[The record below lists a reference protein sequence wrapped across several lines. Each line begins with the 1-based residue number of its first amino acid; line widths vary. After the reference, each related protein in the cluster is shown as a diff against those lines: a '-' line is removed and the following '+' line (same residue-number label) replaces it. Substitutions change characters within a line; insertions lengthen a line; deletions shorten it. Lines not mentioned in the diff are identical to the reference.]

1 MEHKSYFDDF
11 LNDVVNIDQ
20 GRLDSLDTSITA
32 IQNCIMGSDY
42 DTKVRFFRKQGS
54 LAHNTIIKP
63 LAGKEFDAD
72 IVMVVAENSDW
83 EAKDYLLDLRR
94 VLKNNTTYK
103 DKAHLSDVCVTL
115 NYARDKKIDILPI
128 FEASDED
135 NALHICHHR
144 HNEFLRSEPIEFT
157 NWLVD
162 RNKLSGGN
170 SFRKVTRIMK
180 YIRSLKT
187 SFTCPSVLLT
197 ALIGYSITDNDKGSD
212 AFSSVP
218 KTFVTVLERLNA
230 YVGMY
235 DDVPEVM
242 NPSPSL
248 GDENLA
254 DLWTADQ
261 FKNFK
266 FKMSLYATWARDAL
280 DEEDHNASLKK
291 WRRLLGNKFGE
302 EKDKTEA
309 ARNVLAIQSETAIL
323 ANDAGHSDSLV
334 ASVITKG
341 VGILSAAFYRPPH
354 LQQPVWPTAGEAA
367 TCYISATFHTSGRN
381 GSGVAVSDGTVLP
394 GSGALRFTC
403 TPFNLR
409 YDKTEYFVK
418 WRVTNTGFVA
428 KMKGAMRGGFNTQDG
443 QFLKWENLAYR
454 GVHFVEA
461 FVIRKYDDTLACK
474 SAPYHVVIK

>member
-20 GRLDSLDTSITA
+20 GRLDSLETSISA
-32 IQNCIMGSDY
+32 IQDCIVGSDY

-54 LAHNTIIKP
+54 LAHNTIIRP

-83 EAKDYLLDLRR
+83 EPKDYLLDLRR
-94 VLKNNTTYK
+94 VLKNNATYK

-128 FEASDED
+128 FEASNED
-135 NALHICHHR
+135 NAHHICHHR
-144 HNEFLRSEPIEFT
+144 HNEFLRSEPLEFT

-197 ALIGYSITDNDKGSD
+197 ALIGYRITDNDKDSD

-230 YVGMY
+230 YVGTY

-242 NPSPSL
+242 SIADYIYIVAEKKIIGQGTPDQIRQDSSPL
-248 GDENLA
+248 VQ
-254 DLWTADQ
+254 Q
-261 FKNFK
+261 F
-266 FKMSLYATWARDAL
+266 
-280 DEEDHNASLKK
+280 
-291 WRRLLGNKFGE
+291 
-302 EKDKTEA
+302 
-309 ARNVLAIQSETAIL
+309 IQ
-323 ANDAGHSDSLV
+323 
-334 ASVITKG
+334 
-341 VGILSAAFYRPPH
+341 
-354 LQQPVWPTAGEAA
+354 GEADGA
-367 TCYISATFHTSGRN
+367 VPFHYEAPAYSDELIKISS
-381 GSGVAVSDGTVLP
+381 
-394 GSGALRFTC
+394 
-403 TPFNLR
+403 
-409 YDKTEYFVK
+409 K
-418 WRVTNTGFVA
+418 RVN
-428 KMKGAMRGGFNTQDG
+428 
-443 QFLKWENLAYR
+443 
-454 GVHFVEA
+454 
-461 FVIRKYDDTLACK
+461 
-474 SAPYHVVIK
+474 